1 MKILR
6 VFVGGV
12 VVVAVLAM
20 AVPAQATDAQEITD
34 ELFAELDEAADVE
47 LLNDAAFEGMR
58 LAQAEMDAEMEEFER
73 SRAERDVEMAHARE
87 EMAKARE
94 EMEEAAREMARL
106 GQEMAGQV
114 VIRMRDRENKAML
127 GINLES
133 DEIGADGVGVAGVSS
148 DGPAEKAGL
157 QAGDVLVEIDGN
169 SLKGDDDEP
178 AIAKLIEY
186 MKDVEPG
193 QKVTVDYLRDG
204 KPYSV
209 VIETTEFAFPNF
221 AFNFDFGEGLERLE
235 KELQVLKEGDFE
247 HFEFR
252 VPDGATAPHFRRGPN
267 GRSALR
273 SAFGGHRLHGALGD
287 MEMVSLTPE
296 LGDYFGTKKGLLV
309 VRAPKSDD
317 IDIRDGDVILKI
329 GDREPSSPGQVFRI
343 IGSYEAGDTVE
354 LQVMRKK
361 KKRNLKITLPKKDDN
376 VRIWKDTDGDEV
388 IIHELKTQKATGT

>member
-1 MKILR
+1 
-6 VFVGGV
+6 
-12 VVVAVLAM
+12 M
-20 AVPAQATDAQEITD
+20 AAPAQATDAQEITD
-34 ELFAELDEAADVE
+34 ELFAELGEAANVE

-58 LAQAEMDAEMEEFER
+58 LAQAEMDADMEDFER
-73 SRAERDVEMAHARE
+73 SRAEREVEMAHARE
-87 EMAKARE
+87 ELAHARE

-114 VIRMRDRENKAML
+114 VIRMRDRQNKAML
-127 GINLES
+127 GITLES
-133 DEIGADGVGVAGVSS
+133 SDETGADGVGVAGVSS
-148 DGPAEKAGL
+148 DGPAANAGL

-169 SLKGDDDEP
+169 SLKGDDDES
-178 AIAKLIEY
+178 AIVKLVEY

-193 QKVTVDYLRDG
+193 QKVNVDYLRDG

-221 AFNFDFGEGLERLE
+221 AFDFNFGEGLENLE
-235 KELQVLKEGDFE
+235 NELRVLGEGDFE
-247 HFEFR
+247 HFEFV
-252 VPDGATAPHFRRGPN
+252 VPDGAFAPHMPRGPN
-267 GRSALR
+267 RR
-273 SAFGGHRLHGALGD
+273 FAFGGHRLHGALGD

-309 VRAPKSDD
+309 VRAPKNED

-361 KKRNLKITLPKKDDN
+361 KKRNLKITLPEQDDK

-388 IIHELKTQKATGT
+388 IIHELRTQKSTGT